1 MGNHRRCALRGRH
14 VAADP
19 KCLVLRC
26 CACAEGLRE
35 HFQEF
40 GTITDA
46 VVMRDRATGKPR
58 GFGFVSFSSADA
70 ADAALAKRH
79 TVCGR
84 VIDAKRCV
92 PREEM
97 RDRPPPPAAASL
109 SIPRKLFVAGLAP
122 STKDDAFRAYF
133 ERFGT
138 VVESSVVV
146 DHVNGASRG
155 FGFVT
160 YESDA
165 SAEAV
170 LAPDAAHE
178 LEGQPL
184 SVRRAAP
191 KRAEPPP
198 QPHRGG
204 GSVGYDRGRGG
215 PQQGSWGG
223 GGGGSGYGGWG
234 GGGAPQQQQ
243 QQGWGGQQMPPMQAQ
258 QGGWGGQQ
266 MPQQAMQQGWGASG
280 GAAPSPY
287 GIYGALVGAA
297 SGGYSAPAPAT
308 SYGMAPQQSAYAQQ
322 PPMQSGGYA
331 QPQQQMAPPQG
342 YQPYSL
348 GAAPAAPA
356 AAYGGGW
363 GGTPQPAAQ
372 QQPLVGGAPADPRRA
387 QSAYGEP
394 PPAQWGGVPQPAYP
408 TGAAPDAW
416 GQAAAMPASAYGS
429 APAAARY
436 HPYSR

>member
-1 MGNHRRCALRGRH
+1 
-14 VAADP
+14 
-19 KCLVLRC
+19 
-26 CACAEGLRE
+26 
-35 HFQEF
+35 
-40 GTITDA
+40 
-46 VVMRDRATGKPR
+46 MRDRATGKPR

-70 ADAALAKRH
+70 ADAALAQRH

-97 RDRPPPPAAASL
+97 RDRPPPPPSAAL
-109 SIPRKLFVAGLAP
+109 SIPRKLFVAGLAA

-133 ERFGT
+133 ERYGT

-160 YESDA
+160 YESDS

-191 KRAEPPP
+191 KRADPPP
-198 QPHRGG
+198 QPHRGGG
-204 GSVGYDRGRGG
+204 GSVGYDRGRGSAQQ
-215 PQQGSWGG
+215 QQGSWGG
-223 GGGGSGYGGWG
+223 GSSYGGWG

-243 QQGWGGQQMPPMQAQ
+243 QQGWGSGAMQPPMQAQ

-266 MPQQAMQQGWGASG
+266 MPQQAMQQGWGSAGS

-287 GIYGALVGAA
+287 GIYGSLVGGTA
-297 SGGYSAPAPAT
+297 GGYSAPAPAAA
-308 SYGMAPQQSAYAQQ
+308 YGMAPQQSAYAQQ
-322 PPMQSGGYA
+322 PPMQGSGYA
-331 QPQQQMAPPQG
+331 QQPQHQMAPPQG

-348 GAAPAAPA
+348 GGAPAAPA

-372 QQPLVGGAPADPRRA
+372 QQPLMAGGPADPRRA

-394 PPAQWGGVPQPAYP
+394 PPVQWGGVPQPAYP

-416 GQAAAMPASAYGS
+416 GQAAATPASAYGS
-429 APAAARY
+429 AAGAGRY